1 MRNPFGFRV
10 TGFAVVA
17 LCAAAVLALLLPA
30 LPAAAQNEEPSA
42 MEHGQ
47 MDHEQMGDMEHGEME
62 HGDMQHGEMGD
73 MSPEEAAMMDA
84 MMKAM
89 TPGEQHA
96 KLAEMAGD
104 WKLTVTSWMDP
115 SQPPMVAEATAH
127 REMALGGRV
136 LHESVQGTMMGMPF
150 EGEGETGY
158 DNVTGEY
165 WSTWMDNMSTGVT
178 LSTGNWD
185 EDTGAMV
192 MYAEAVDPVSHEKK
206 KTRMVSQMEDGK
218 EVFTMYDVTGGEE
231 VKMMQIVYERAGG
244 GM

>member
-10 TGFAVVA
+10 TGFAVAA
-17 LCAAAVLALLLPA
+17 LCAVAVLALLLPA
-30 LPAAAQNEEPSA
+30 LPAAAQDEEPAA

-47 MDHEQMGDMEHGEME
+47 MDHGQMGEM
-62 HGDMQHGEMGD
+62 GHGEMGD
-73 MSPEEAAMMDA
+73 MSPEAAAMMDA

-89 TPGEQHA
+89 TPGEPHA

-127 REMALGGRV
+127 REMTLGGRV
-136 LHESVQGTMMGMPF
+136 LHEAVEGTMMGMPF

-165 WSTWMDNMSTGVT
+165 WSTWMDSMSTGIT

-185 EDTGAMV
+185 EETGAMV
-192 MYAEAVDPVSHEKK
+192 MYADAVDPVSHEKK
-206 KTRMVSQMEDGK
+206 KTRMVSRTEDGK
-218 EVFTMYDVTGGEE
+218 EVFTMYDVTGGQE
-231 VKMMQIVYERAGG
+231 VKLMQIVYERAGG
-244 GM
+244 M